1 MLFQHKT
8 KKINKEK
15 QKVRIGIDARF
26 FNLENKGLGRY
37 TNELVHWLDR
47 LNQKK
52 RDTLKDSTR
61 IEYYLFMLTKDFKN
75 FQPQA
80 KNIHKV
86 EANFRWYSFAEQ
98 IKYPFLLRKYNLDL
112 MHFPHFNVPIFYGRK
127 FMVTIHDLILFHYP
141 TIKNSTLNR
150 FVYWFKLLAYHF
162 SIRLAVKRA
171 FKIIAIS
178 EFTKQD
184 IVKTLKVPSEKIVT
198 VLEGAEFVKNSG
210 QKQEMGG
217 EAIFKKYAIMKPY
230 LLYVGNAYP
239 HKNLERLVL
248 AFDQYQ
254 AEHNQ
259 LKQLVLVGKDDYFY
273 QRLKQFIEGRRIKN
287 IIITKYVSDGELVC
301 FYREAKAF
309 VFPSLYEGFGLPPL
323 EALMYGVPVLSS
335 KATSLPEILGDKVT
349 YFKAD
354 SVRSI
359 KLALEKSDF
368 MPKITDKEI
377 EEIKQKYSWQKMSEK
392 TIKIYKKI
400 LINNV

>member
-1 MLFQHKT
+1 
-8 KKINKEK
+8 
-15 QKVRIGIDARF
+15 
-26 FNLENKGLGRY
+26 
-37 TNELVHWLDR
+37 
-47 LNQKK
+47 
-52 RDTLKDSTR
+52 
-61 IEYYLFMLTKDFKN
+61 
-75 FQPQA
+75 
-80 KNIHKV
+80 
-86 EANFRWYSFAEQ
+86 
-98 IKYPFLLRKYNLDL
+98 
-112 MHFPHFNVPIFYGRK
+112 
-127 FMVTIHDLILFHYP
+127 
-141 TIKNSTLNR
+141 
-150 FVYWFKLLAYHF
+150 LAYHF

-198 VLEGAEFVKNSG
+198 VLEGAEFVKNSD
-210 QKQEMGG
+210 QKQEIGG
-217 EAIFKKYAIMKPY
+217 EAIFKKYGIIKPY

-239 HKNLERLVL
+239 HKNLERLIL

-273 QRLKQFIEGRRIKN
+273 RRLKRFIEDRRIKN
-287 IIITKYVSDGELVC
+287 IIITKYVSDGELIC